1 MNLTNEQIGQRIKE
15 VRTEK
20 NITQTQLAKFLGKS
34 LRTVQSYE
42 SGESRIFFDTVCSI
56 ANFLGVTSSYLLG
69 FEEPQMQLN
78 SLSDVIAVL
87 YELNKKKELHFDVDI
102 KHEQNDDGN
111 FTASL
116 IFRADNP
123 DASLNGTLCYLLEN
137 FSSARTW
144 SEEYW
149 HNPKQMKSWMQEN
162 TAQYAGTPLTDKP
175 LYSAD
180 LSKYSL
186 AELKAM
192 TKEQL
197 ENLK

>member
-1 MNLTNEQIGQRIKE
+1 MT
-15 VRTEK
+15 VP
-20 NITQTQLAKFLGKS
+20 S
-34 LRTVQSYE
+34 LN
-42 SGESRIFFDTVCSI
+42 F
-56 ANFLGVTSSYLLG
+56 NFLIKQKRKFKWV
-69 FEEPQMQLN
+69 
-78 SLSDVIAVL
+78 SLSFFSQTGTYSLTALV

-149 HNPKQMKSWMQEN
+149 HNPKHMKSWMQEK